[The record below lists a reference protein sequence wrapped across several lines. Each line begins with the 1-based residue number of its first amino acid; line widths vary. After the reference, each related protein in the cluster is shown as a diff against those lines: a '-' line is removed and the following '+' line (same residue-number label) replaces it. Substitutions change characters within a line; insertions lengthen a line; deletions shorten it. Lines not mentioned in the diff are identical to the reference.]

1 MKRANRK
8 ANTEEGT
15 SEREARDAPRK
26 NEPPRE
32 GNKASLEERERGE
45 KARKRRGNKT
55 ESANERRRRSRDRE
69 SEANAKRREA
79 ERATYCARVCKVR
92 RVEAPQGRG
101 SKGSTRISPDGEMNV
116 YGIWVVL
123 GGVCVS
129 GDGIWRASDIRR
141 PVWMVAS
148 ARGGPPGVNYMQ

>member
-1 MKRANRK
+1 MNAKRETRHAKKNHPEKCKKRLSKSVNERRK
-8 ANTEEGT
+8 Q
-15 SEREARDAPRK
+15 
-26 NEPPRE
+26 
-32 GNKASLEERERGE
+32 ERGE
-45 KARKRRGNKT
+45 VNKA
-55 ESANERRRRSRDRE
+55 ESANERRRRSRERE
-69 SEANAKRREA
+69 SEENAKRREA

-92 RVEAPQGRG
+92 KGDAPQGRG
-101 SKGSTRISPDGEMNV
+101 PKGSTRISPDGEMNV

-129 GDGIWRASDIRR
+129 GDGIWRASDICR